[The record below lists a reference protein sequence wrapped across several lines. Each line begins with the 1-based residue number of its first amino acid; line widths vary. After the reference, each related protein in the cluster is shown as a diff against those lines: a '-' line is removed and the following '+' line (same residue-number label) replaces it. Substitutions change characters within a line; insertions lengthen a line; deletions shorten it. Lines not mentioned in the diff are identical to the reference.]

1 VPNLTLPDAFDVL
14 IVGGGAAGLYTAL
27 CLPKTLRI
35 GLITKDSLSVS
46 ASDWAQGGIA
56 AAIAPEDSPKLHV
69 EDTLKAGAGLCNP
82 EAVQLLVEK
91 APECV
96 RSLVEMG
103 VAFDRQGEDLALT
116 LEAAHS
122 RRRVLHAA
130 DATGRAMVS
139 TLAAQVL
146 SRQNIQVL
154 SQAFVLNLWM
164 DESICRGVCLLYE
177 NQLCWLQ
184 AKAIVLA
191 SGGGGQVFAQT
202 TNPSIST
209 GDGVAMAWRVG
220 AELCD
225 LEFVQFHPTAL
236 THPGAPRFLISE
248 AVRGEGAHLVDD
260 QGHRFT
266 FDYHPAGELAP
277 RDVVS
282 RAIFSHLQKNVG
294 GSAHVWLDLKP
305 IPEDVIRHRFPNI
318 IQVCQRW
325 GIDLFKQSIPV
336 APAAH
341 YWMGGII
348 TDTQSRTSIP
358 GLYTVGE
365 SASTGVH
372 GANRLASNSLLE
384 CLVFGAQLAN
394 ITLPEGAIANPTF
407 NFQALPSLD
416 LSLTPQIQEWRQALP
431 RLMWQSA
438 GICRDQQSLEQAIA
452 QVETWREE
460 FTAISEVAIAYID
473 NPSGQAL
480 SLSAA
485 QVFDLRAWSETRN
498 LLDLSYL
505 ILKSALFRTESRGGH
520 YRTDY
525 PDTDNLA
532 WQVHT
537 LVKGNTWKKSKV

>member
-1 VPNLTLPDAFDVL
+1 VSHPTLPDAFDVL

-27 CLPKTLRI
+27 CLPKTLRV

-56 AAIAPEDSPKLHV
+56 AAIAPEDSPQLHV

-103 VAFDRQGEDLALT
+103 VAFDRKGEDLALT

-146 SRQNIQVL
+146 NRDNIQVL
-154 SQAFVLNLWM
+154 SQGFVLNLWM
-164 DESICRGVCLLYE
+164 EDQTCRGVCLLYE

-209 GDGVAMAWRVG
+209 GDGVAMAWRAG

-260 QGHRFT
+260 QGHRFA

-282 RAIFSHLQKNVG
+282 RAIFSHLQKNAG
-294 GSAHVWLDLKP
+294 GSGHVWLDLKP
-305 IPEDVIRHRFPNI
+305 IPEDTIRHRFPNI
-318 IQVCQRW
+318 IQVCQQW

-348 TDTQSRTSIP
+348 TDTQSCTSIS

-384 CLVFGAQLAN
+384 CLVFGAQLAQ
-394 ITLPEGAIANPTF
+394 ITLPKGAIAKPP
-407 NFQALPSLD
+407 ALTQNLPPLE
-416 LSLTPQIQEWRQALP
+416 LSLTPQIEEWRQLLP

-438 GICRDQQSLEQAIA
+438 GICRDQPSLEQAIA
-452 QVETWREE
+452 QVETWQAE
-460 FTAISEVAIAYID
+460 FAAISQSAIAYID
-473 NPSGQAL
+473 QPTERSFSLTSSQAT
-480 SLSAA
+480 
-485 QVFDLRAWSETRN
+485 DLRTWSETRN

-525 PDTDNLA
+525 PDTDNIN

-537 LVKGNTWKKSKV
+537 LVKGDTWKQSKV